1 MHRKKNWKE
10 TNPSVY
16 SSYLWEAE
24 LWLIFLTISYFSG
37 FSNFLKWVNI
47 FYFYKGKTDK
57 LKIYHFLPE
66 M

>member
-24 LWLIFLTISYFSG
+24 LWLIFLTILLTRGSLICFALVPTNYIVHPTELVFRLSHLRR
-37 FSNFLKWVNI
+37 F
-47 FYFYKGKTDK
+47 
-57 LKIYHFLPE
+57 P
-66 M
+66 